1 MEFEEMKLIWDSQN
15 NEPLYAINQEAL
27 NRKIQHKS
35 KSVSRTLDI
44 LDVIMVV
51 VNLIVGIVLIVDT
64 VQENGRPFEY
74 IIAVLY
80 LAFFVY
86 ALYRRFARQQE
97 VKEFDKT
104 ILGELD
110 KAIWESEYLIKQTS
124 SIVFWY
130 LVPLMLVA
138 NATMILNGNPLW
150 ALALTIVILPLGYF
164 GGRWEVR
171 KYHLPKKRE
180 LESLRKIMLQVEEQP
195 EG

>member
-1 MEFEEMKLIWDSQN
+1 MEFDEMKLIWDSQN

-35 KSVSRTLDI
+35 RSVTRALDFV
-44 LDVIMVV
+44 DVMMIV
-51 VNLIVGIVLIVDT
+51 VNLIGGIVLIVDT

-74 IIAVLY
+74 IVAVVY

-104 ILGELD
+104 ILGELN
-110 KAIWESEYLIKQTS
+110 KAIWESDYLIKQS
-124 SIVFWY
+124 SSMVFWY
-130 LVPLMLVA
+130 LVPIMIAA
-138 NATMILNGNPLW
+138 NVTVFLNANSFW
-150 ALALTIVILPLGYF
+150 VSVLTIIILPLAYF

-171 KYHLPKKRE
+171 KCHLPKKRE
-180 LESLRKIMLQVEEQP
+180 LESLREILLQAEEQTVA
-195 EG
+195 